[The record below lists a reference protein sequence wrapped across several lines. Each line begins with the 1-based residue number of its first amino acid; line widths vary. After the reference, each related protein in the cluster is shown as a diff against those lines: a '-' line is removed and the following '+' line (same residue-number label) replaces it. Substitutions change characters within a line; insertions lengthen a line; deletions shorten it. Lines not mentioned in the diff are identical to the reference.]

1 MPDNEP
7 APGNTGRPA
16 HWWTSSLFWTIV
28 GSVAGVFAVIVG
40 IAECAGSNPPSA
52 TPSASGGPGPTTS
65 VGPSARPTTT
75 APPSI
80 AHGVKRRIANVEGI
94 DLDTGQIRDQNEPG
108 VDMSPSRTG
117 DSLNAMTHG
126 AARFAI
132 PRAEAGLDGCAAI
145 APAAWTQ
152 TLDNVYHLPID
163 GHLCVRTDQ
172 GNLADLTLTHIPSAA
187 EQYLEFDFTTWRGG
201 GGGGGGA
208 RPRPPPPPPPNTGGG
223 GGPGPTPHPRGC
235 GG

>member
-7 APGNTGRPA
+7 APGNRGAT
-16 HWWTSSLFWTIV
+16 HFWTSALFWTIV
-28 GSVAGVFAVIVG
+28 GSVAGVLAVVVG
-40 IAECAGSNPPSA
+40 VAECASSNSPSP
-52 TPSASGGPGPTTS
+52 TPSASGGPGPATS
-65 VGPSARPTTT
+65 AGPSAQPTTT
-75 APPSI
+75 APPTV

-132 PRAEAGLDGCAAI
+132 PRADAGLDRCTTI
-145 APAAWTQ
+145 APGAWTK
-152 TLDNVYHLPID
+152 TLDNVYHLPLD
-163 GHLCVRTDQ
+163 SHLCVQTDQ

-187 EQYLEFDFTTWRGG
+187 EQYLEFDFTTWRAG
-201 GGGGGGA
+201 
-208 RPRPPPPPPPNTGGG
+208 
-223 GGPGPTPHPRGC
+223 
-235 GG
+235 